1 MQVSV
6 LLSSATLIAVLGLPF
21 VSALPTA
28 MQEGATQAP
37 AKAERSAENAQETPR
52 SPGETPESQ
61 KETPDADK
69 AAGKQNDQVTTNQSD
84 RQSQA
89 SPEQAANE
97 TAIVDTVKAF
107 LRAYCAA
114 DAKAVAA
121 HFAPDA
127 EYVDEHGNVL
137 EGRQA
142 IEESLAAFFEENPGC
157 ELEIDIN
164 SLRFVGPNIAIE
176 DGVTSVILQDN
187 STPVQMRYTAVYSK
201 IDDKWL
207 IVSVRD
213 HDSRDLRQH
222 RAQLEQLNWL
232 IGDWVDESDDA
243 VVTFSCQPDAG
254 GNFLIREFHIQID
267 GQETMSGTQR
277 IGWDPLSGKLRTW
290 IFDSEGGFGEG
301 FWHRHGDNWML
312 KLTGVT
318 ADGEAAS
325 MTGIYTVINS
335 ETISWQSVDHEV
347 AGTDVPDSEVI
358 TVVRKS
364 PPPEL
369 TELNQ

>member
-1 MQVSV
+1 MQMSV
-6 LLSSATLIAVLGLPF
+6 LLSSAALVAVLGLPF
-21 VSALPTA
+21 VSALPSA
-28 MQEGATQAP
+28 VQEGATQAP
-37 AKAERSAENAQETPR
+37 ANAERTAENAQETSK
-52 SPGETPESQ
+52 SPKETPESQ
-61 KETPDADK
+61 EEAPVSDE
-69 AAGKQNDQVTTNQSD
+69 AAGKLNVNVTTNRSD
-84 RQSQA
+84 TQPKA
-89 SPEQAANE
+89 SPEQVANE
-97 TAIVDTVKAF
+97 SAIVETVRAF
-107 LRAYCAA
+107 LQAYCAA
-114 DAKAVAA
+114 DAKAVASR
-121 HFAPDA
+121 FAPDA

-142 IEESLAAFFEENPGC
+142 IEESLTAFFEEHPGC

-164 SLRFVGPNIAIE
+164 SLRFVGPSIAIE
-176 DGVTSVILQDN
+176 DGVSSVILKDD
-187 STPVQMRYTAVYSK
+187 STPVRMRYTAVYSK
-201 IDDKWL
+201 IDDNWL

-213 HDSRDLRQH
+213 HDSKDLRQH

-254 GNFLIREFHIQID
+254 GKFLIREFHIQID

-318 ADGEAAS
+318 ADGEPAS
-325 MTGIYTVINS
+325 MTGIYTVVNSQTIN
-335 ETISWQSVDHEV
+335 WQSVDHEV

-358 TVVRKS
+358 TVVRTS
-364 PPPEL
+364 PSPEL